1 MSISVHTLNVHI
13 GDARSKMFNI
23 ELSGSKFTMTNF
35 TLSERI
41 LDHARLS
48 FDLVKAPEES
58 IADTQFQVCA
68 DIIGKEVELFLTT
81 DSIEGNLK
89 GFIVLNQNADIK
101 FKGFV
106 KDASAYRSSAARYT
120 IRVECLS
127 WDGVLEDAPDN
138 YSWIDRKLNDV
149 VSEDIAD
156 IFDKV
161 EAKVDSAFDDN
172 GEKLHYCVKW
182 NETTWGFLQRL
193 AVRHG
198 EWLFNDGEHLYFGKM
213 PEKDSVKLSYPSR
226 DIPSY
231 GVHLETKH
239 LKFSQVGSADYNGLA
254 ELDGDEFID
263 TAHCEQADDK
273 LDDSFNALNDAA
285 FNASKENFQ
294 KLTMESVVGSGL
306 KWELNGTPD
315 HLRQQQVPQAHGL
328 KSSMLTYQGRTAC
341 SRLSVGVKLVVA
353 DNYITDAASNSKS
366 DVMQDE
372 ILITSVI
379 HTFSSDETYENSFGG
394 LSSNTKFPPYTNP
407 AAVPRALPTRAIVF
421 ENIDPEK
428 MGRVRVVFAPQKEY
442 CELAGADSRELMT
455 PWIRVEQRYAHAGGI
470 GMYVIPER
478 ACEVMVDFEGGNA
491 EMPYVRSCLYNGNQD
506 AWAGYPIKDPTWGG
520 RENPSLVPDPEWST
534 KKKYENEVKA
544 FRTAGGH
551 TIEFHDHT
559 ENDEVSDKGFIKIYS
574 HWKPHYEILLSA
586 DSNLIKLTSVG
597 NIQLEAGKDII
608 MHAKNDIKMT
618 ADKNFSAN
626 AKEEE
631 MSLVADAKSI
641 EIYANQNLNL
651 YACKGDTNVTTHS
664 GKYKRTTHWE
674 DEVEVVEGYHQTV
687 TKNGYIGLIA
697 KQGEMSLESKQ
708 KLYIESDMDVKVKA
722 KNDIKISATNE
733 TTMKGKIKVTID
745 GATINMGSTTTTL
758 MDLKAFGTCNIS
770 AMTVNFN

>member
-13 GDARSKMFNI
+13 GGARSNMFNI

-149 VSEDIAD
+149 VAEDIAD

-172 GEKLHYCVKW
+172 GEELHYCVKW

-263 TAHCEQADDK
+263 TAHCEQAADK
-273 LDDSFNALNDAA
+273 LDDSFNALNDAV
-285 FNASKENFQ
+285 FNASKEDFQ

-372 ILITSVI
+372 ILITSVV

-394 LSSNTKFPPYTNP
+394 LSSSTKFPPYTNP
-407 AAVPRALPTRAIVF
+407 AAVPRALPTRAVVF

-428 MGRVRVVFAPQKEY
+428 MGRVRVMFAPQKEY
-442 CELAGADSRELMT
+442 RELAGADPQELMT

-618 ADKNFSAN
+618 ADKNFYAT
-626 AKEEE
+626 AKDEE
-631 MSLVADAKSI
+631 MTLLASTGSI
-641 EIYANQNLNL
+641 SIIAEKNLNTE
-651 YACKGDTNVTTHS
+651 AVKGNTEVTS
-664 GKYKRTTHWE
+664 DNGKYIRITHLD
-674 DEVEVVEGYHQTV
+674 DEVTVRAGNHQTETESGGIWMVAKKSLTLNTQEDKILIDSGTKTEIKATEELTAEAPKTKVEGKMELT
-687 TKNGYIGLIA
+687 L
-697 KQGEMSLESKQ
+697 
-708 KLYIESDMDVKVKA
+708 
-722 KNDIKISATNE
+722 
-733 TTMKGKIKVTID
+733 D